1 MKQEMV
7 WLTLLAA
14 VAATQVLR
22 LLPVLVD
29 RAHGKPLPPRWVRGL
44 EAAGLATLGSL
55 LALAVF
61 AGPATPL
68 LAGLRLLALGLA
80 FALFLWLRR
89 GLLCLLLAYGAY
101 VLLVVAAGEVTGGAP

>member
-1 MKQEMV
+1 MKQELV

-14 VAATQVLR
+14 AAATQVLR

-29 RAHGKPLPPRWVRGL
+29 RVHARPLPPRWLRGL

-55 LALAVF
+55 LAVAVL
-61 AGPATPL
+61 AGPATPR
-68 LAGLRLLALGLA
+68 LAGLRLLALALA

-89 GLLCLLLAYGAY
+89 GLLCLLLAYGVYA
-101 VLLVVAAGEVTGGAP
+101 LLVVAVGEVS